1 MSIAVPNLRHTLR
14 YTGLK
19 RKLRN
24 KVSGSK
30 TVDESI
36 DIIRKA
42 HDDGIKGTFFDPDTP
57 LGKATSS
64 AFGDMKDPSTL
75 YKGLEKGIGIAESCL
90 LYTSPSPRD

>member
-1 MSIAVPNLRHTLR
+1 MFADDEALINFSNKFVSLISQTRDMSIAVLNLRQTLR

-24 KVSGSK
+24 RWSGSK

-42 HDDGIKGTFFDPDTP
+42 HDDGIKVHFLTQ
-57 LGKATSS
+57 
-64 AFGDMKDPSTL
+64 
-75 YKGLEKGIGIAESCL
+75 IHH
-90 LYTSPSPRD
+90 